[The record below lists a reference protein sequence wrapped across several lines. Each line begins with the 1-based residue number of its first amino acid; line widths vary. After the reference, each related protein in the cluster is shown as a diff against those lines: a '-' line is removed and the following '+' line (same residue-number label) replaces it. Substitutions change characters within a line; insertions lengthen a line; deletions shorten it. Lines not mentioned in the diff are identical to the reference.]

1 MKIRRGCTDD
11 IEINLFMV
19 DHVCMSEGGGKG
31 KMCFCE
37 ENECNAANNIRGP
50 TPVAPLAAAAT
61 ALAATLA
68 AAAAFGACATAPT
81 SADERAGQRGGGGSC
96 WRSARSLLLP
106 AGLLASTSLAS
117 SSPLLLP
124 LAVSLS
130 LLALINS
137 GCS

>member
-50 TPVAPLAAAAT
+50 TPVTPAVAVVAA
-61 ALAATLA
+61 ALAAV
-68 AAAAFGACATAPT
+68 ACACAPSATAE
-81 SADERAGQRGGGGSC
+81 SRAQRARQLGSSSG
-96 WRSARSLLLP
+96 RAHSL
-106 AGLLASTSLAS
+106 ATGLLSLAT
-117 SSPLLLP
+117 SSPLLP

>member
-50 TPVAPLAAAAT
+50 TPVTPVVAALAAA
-61 ALAATLA
+61 LA
-68 AAAAFGACATAPT
+68 AAVCGACGT
-81 SADERAGQRGGGGSC
+81 SALAGSGEGRAGQRNWG
-96 WRSARSLLLP
+96 WRALLVLPSLLSRVS
-106 AGLLASTSLAS
+106 AS
-117 SSPLLLP
+117 PLLP